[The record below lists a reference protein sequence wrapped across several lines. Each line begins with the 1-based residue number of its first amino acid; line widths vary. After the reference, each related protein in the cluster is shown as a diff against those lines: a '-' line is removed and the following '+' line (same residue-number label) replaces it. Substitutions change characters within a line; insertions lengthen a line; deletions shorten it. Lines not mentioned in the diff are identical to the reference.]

1 MVPVHEEFE
10 FQNTEPQSTG
20 LGLSKS
26 VCQKL
31 KVQLGHNIQMPL
43 HQGISHILILRQ
55 FQTHAS
61 VNYNLAP
68 ANLLVTVSHHQT
80 T

>member
-1 MVPVHEEFE
+1 VYNNKLQHQLISNSLSLSLMYVHEGFE

-31 KVQLGHNIQMPL
+31 KVQHGHNIQMPL
-43 HQGISHILILRQ
+43 QLTLD
-55 FQTHAS
+55 
-61 VNYNLAP
+61 
-68 ANLLVTVSHHQT
+68 
-80 T
+80 